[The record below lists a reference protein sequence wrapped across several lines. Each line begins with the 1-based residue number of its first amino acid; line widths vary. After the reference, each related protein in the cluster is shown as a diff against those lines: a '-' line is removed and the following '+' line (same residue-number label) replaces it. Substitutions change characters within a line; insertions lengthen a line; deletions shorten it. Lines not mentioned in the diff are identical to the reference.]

1 MLQTLKRPAAL
12 LLGTLA
18 LAACGDDDSPFRP
31 ELGFLAGTPTDQQIG
46 LVINSTGNALTLFQL
61 GDPAKTVQVTFD
73 PSSEIT
79 PTGLS
84 VQGTRAAVPL
94 GNAASTALVDLE
106 AQRIERF
113 LIFPSGNATGSAFAD
128 DNTLLVANL
137 IDDYVAR
144 FDLRQSGTAP
154 AQTTPVAPAPTD
166 IEVVGTRALV
176 LSSNLDAGF
185 APIGNGVVTAVD
197 TRTLQVIGTVETGG
211 SNPQDA
217 ALGPDGLLYVVNTGD
232 YVSPGSLAVIDP
244 ATLQVV
250 RQIPNAGVGPG
261 SISIDRNGIAYI
273 SGFSFGT
280 LVYNTRTQQFVR
292 SPDNPICA
300 PLPGGGCRGAADANA
315 DANGNV
321 FQVFFGSA
329 NQGLK
334 PWVFRYRAGTY
345 ELTDSIAAGQG
356 PTAIDVRRF

>member
-46 LVINSTGNALTLFQL
+46 LVVNSTGNALTLFQL

-113 LIFPSGNATGSAFAD
+113 LIFSSGNATGSAFAD

-166 IEVVGTRALV
+166 IEVVGDRALV
-176 LSSNLDAGF
+176 LSSNLDEAF

-197 TRTLQVIGTVETGG
+197 TRTLEVLGTVETGG
-211 SNPQDA
+211 TNSQDA

-232 YVSPGSLAVIDP
+232 YATPGSVTIVNP
-244 ATLQVV
+244 TTLQIVGE
-250 RQIPNAGVGPG
+250 IPNAGVGPG
-261 SISIDRNGIAYI
+261 SIFVDRSGLAFI
-273 SGFSFGT
+273 SGFFFGT
-280 LVYNTRTQQFVR
+280 LVYDTNAKRFIR
-292 SPDNPICA
+292 GPDNPVCA
-300 PLPGGGCRGAADANA
+300 PLPEGGCRGAFGAETDAD
-315 DANGNV
+315 GNLY
-321 FQVFFGSA
+321 QVFFGSA
-329 NQGLK
+329 RKGLK
-334 PWVFRYRAGTY
+334 PYVFVYRPNNFA
-345 ELTDSIAAGQG
+345 LADSIAAGSG